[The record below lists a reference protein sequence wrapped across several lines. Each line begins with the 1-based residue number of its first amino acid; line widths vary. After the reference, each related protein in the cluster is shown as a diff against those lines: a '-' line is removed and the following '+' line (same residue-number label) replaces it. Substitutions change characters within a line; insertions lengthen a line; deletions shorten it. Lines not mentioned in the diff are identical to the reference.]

1 MSRLPL
7 RLAALLAALASS
19 GCMMLPTYVADP
31 GRAHA
36 EVHVAGMYGDPSF
49 CRTGMPGFDLP
60 AADAAGRVPMPSGER
75 VTMADWI
82 YIDLYTVAYSCRPL
96 VSFQPKEGARYVAAT
111 GMDGQRCWIELVRED
126 DATRTGLALEPSAA
140 PVPHCNPH
148 RPR

>member
-1 MSRLPL
+1 MNRRLLP
-7 RLAALLAALASS
+7 LAALLAVAASS
-19 GCMMLPTYVADP
+19 GCAMLPTYVPDP

-49 CRTGMPGFDLP
+49 CRPGMPGFDLP

-96 VSFQPKEGARYVAAT
+96 VSFHPKEGERYVAAT

-126 DATRTGLALEPSAA
+126 EATRTGLALEPSAA
-140 PVPHCNPH
+140 PVPSCNPH

>member
-19 GCMMLPTYVADP
+19 GCMMLPTYVPDP

-49 CRTGMPGFDLP
+49 CRAGMPGFDLP